1 MKAHVV
7 EDGVV
12 VNTLIVNSLDDL
24 PNLVEATA
32 GGVGWVYD
40 GSTFTNPNQ
49 SSDSDIDTP
58 AAEDN
63 RYKRNLLLTESDWTQ
78 ANDSPLNDEKKT
90 EWATYRTSLR
100 NLTSHSNWPRLEESD
115 WPTKPSQGEKDD
127 R

>member
-40 GSTFTNPNQ
+40 GSTFRNPNQ

-100 NLTSHSNWPRLEESD
+100 NLTSHRNWPRLEDSD
-115 WPTKPSQGEKDD
+115 WPTEPS
-127 R
+127 

>member
-100 NLTSHSNWPRLEESD
+100 NLTSHSNWPRLEDSD
-115 WPTKPSQGEKDD
+115 WPTEPS
-127 R
+127 